1 MLTHDSGKLVDNLK
15 LNHETIWKEVKES
28 LVQELPS
35 HAFSTWFEPILPI
48 AINETELVLEV
59 PNQFFFEWI
68 ESHYCTIIESRLKE
82 KLQNNFSVKY
92 TIAPTGTNGPTVDI
106 ENIDRDS
113 KQILPQKKFKPPIL
127 NEHYMFSTYI
137 EGANNQFA
145 KAAALSVAEAP
156 GVKAFNPLVVYGGV
170 GLGKTHLLHA
180 IGNHL
185 LAQNK
190 NINIICAS
198 SEKFTLDF
206 ISGIQKSKTIEFS
219 RFYRQADVLLID
231 DIQFFQGKEQ
241 TQEQFFHT
249 FNELYQSDKQI
260 VLTADRYPGDMQGL
274 EDRLLSRFH
283 SGLAVDIQPPDFE
296 TRVAILLEKAEQNGL
311 NLPYVMIEF
320 MATHIKNNIR
330 ELESTIIRIL
340 AYSSLANK
348 EIDEQLI
355 KKVVKERLG
364 KRFLAEIKLEDVV
377 RKVSEATSISER
389 EIVGTS
395 RKKELVEA
403 RQIAAYL
410 GRDILG
416 ASLSSIGIYFGGR
429 DHTTILHACK
439 NIEEKIKSEKR
450 IRQLVES
457 IKNELS
463 ATTM

>member
-1 MLTHDSGKLVDNLK
+1 MTQHCGQLVDKLK
-15 LNHETIWKEVKES
+15 LNHETVWTEVKETLS
-28 LVQELPS
+28 HELPA
-35 HAFSTWFEPILPI
+35 HAYSTWFEPILPI
-48 AINETELVLEV
+48 AINDSELVLEV

-68 ESHYCTIIESRLKE
+68 ESHYHGIIELAVKKRL
-82 KLQNNFSVKY
+82 QTDFSVKY
-92 TIAPTGTNGPTVDI
+92 TIAPTGTSSLTVNA
-106 ENIDRDS
+106 ENIESD
-113 KQILPQKKFKPPIL
+113 KIQKKKRFRPPVL
-127 NEHYMFSTYI
+127 NEYYKFSTYI
-137 EGANNQFA
+137 EGASNQFA
-145 KAAALSVAEAP
+145 KAAALSVAESP
-156 GVKAFNPLVVYGGV
+156 GEKAFNPLVVYGGV

-185 LAQNK
+185 LEKNK

-249 FNELYQSDKQI
+249 FNELYQSGRQI
-260 VLTADRYPGDMQGL
+260 VLTADRYPGDMKGL

-311 NLPYVMIEF
+311 SLPYAMIEF
-320 MATHIKNNIR
+320 IATHIKNNIR

-340 AYSSLANK
+340 AYSSLSNT
-348 EIDEQLI
+348 EIDEQLV

-364 KRFLAEIKLEDVV
+364 KRFLAEITLEDVI
-377 RKVSEATSISER
+377 RRVSEVTSISER

-410 GRDILG
+410 GREILG

-439 NIEEKIKSEKR
+439 NIETKIKVEKR
-450 IRQLVES
+450 IKQLVES

-463 ATTM
+463 AAIV

>member
-1 MLTHDSGKLVDNLK
+1 MDNLTT
-15 LNHETIWKEVKES
+15 NYENIWKEVKKGLS
-28 LVQELPS
+28 LELPP
-35 HAFSTWFEPILPI
+35 HAYSTWFEPILPI
-48 AINETELVLEV
+48 AINDTELVLEV

-68 ESHYCTIIESRLKE
+68 ESHYHGIIESAVK
-82 KLQNNFSVKY
+82 KKFQSDVSVKY
-92 TIAPTGTNGPTVDI
+92 TIAPNGINGSKIYFEDI
-106 ENIDRDS
+106 DS
-113 KQILPQKKFKPPIL
+113 AKPQQKKRFKSPVL
-127 NEHYMFSTYI
+127 NEHYTFSTFI

-145 KAAALSVAEAP
+145 KAAALSVAESP
-156 GVKAFNPLVVYGGV
+156 GEQAFNPLIIYGGV

-185 LAQNK
+185 IAKKENF
-190 NINIICAS
+190 NVISAS

-206 ISGIQKSKTIEFS
+206 ISGIQKSNTINFS
-219 RFYRQADVLLID
+219 RFYRQANVLLID

-249 FNELYQSDKQI
+249 FNELYQSGKQI
-260 VLTADRYPGDMQGL
+260 VLTADKYPGDMQGL
-274 EDRLLSRFH
+274 QDRLLSRFH

-311 NLPYVMIEF
+311 NLPYAMTEY

-340 AYSSLANK
+340 AYSSLSNK
-348 EIDEQLI
+348 EIDEKLI
-355 KKVVKERLG
+355 KRIVKERLG
-364 KRFLAEIKLEDVV
+364 KRFLAEITLEDIV
-377 RKVSEATSISER
+377 RRVSEVTTVSEKD
-389 EIVGTS
+389 IVGQS

-410 GRDILG
+410 GREILG

-439 NIEEKIKSEKR
+439 NIEEKMKSERR
-450 IRQLVES
+450 IKQLVES
-457 IKNELS
+457 AKNELS
-463 ATTM
+463 AATL

>member
-1 MLTHDSGKLVDNLK
+1 VDNLK
-15 LNHETIWKEVKES
+15 INHETVWREVKES
-28 LVQELPS
+28 LALELPS
-35 HAFSTWFEPILPI
+35 HAYSTWVEPISPI
-48 AINETELVLEV
+48 AINDTDLVLEV

-68 ESHYCTIIESRLKE
+68 DSHYHALIESAVKDNLKKE
-82 KLQNNFSVKY
+82 FLVKY
-92 TIAPTGTNGPTVDI
+92 TIAPMGVNGATVDF
-106 ENIDRDS
+106 ENSDS
-113 KQILPQKKFKPPIL
+113 EKTPKRKNFKPPVL
-127 NEHYMFSTYI
+127 NENYTFSTYI
-137 EGANNQFA
+137 EGSNNQFA
-145 KAAALSVAEAP
+145 KAAALSVAESP
-156 GVKAFNPLVVYGGV
+156 GEQAFNPLIVYGGV

-185 LAQNK
+185 LAKKK
-190 NINIICAS
+190 NVNIICAS

-206 ISGIQKSKTIEFS
+206 ISGIQKSKSVEFS

-249 FNELYQSDKQI
+249 FNELYQSRKQI
-260 VLTADRYPGDMQGL
+260 VLTADKYPGDMQGL
-274 EDRLLSRFH
+274 EDRLLSRFQ

-311 NLPYVMIEF
+311 ELPYAMTEF

-340 AYSSLANK
+340 AYSSLSNK

-364 KRFLAEIKLEDVV
+364 KRFLAEITLEDIV
-377 RKVSEATSISER
+377 RRVSEVTLIAQKD
-389 EIVGTS
+389 IVGKS

-403 RQIAAYL
+403 RQIASYL
-410 GRDILG
+410 GREILG
-416 ASLSSIGIYFGGR
+416 ASLSSIGIFFGGR
-429 DHTTILHACK
+429 DHTTILHGCK

-450 IRQLVES
+450 IKQIVES

-463 ATTM
+463 TATF

>member
-1 MLTHDSGKLVDNLK
+1 MDNLK
-15 LNHETIWKEVKES
+15 LNHENIWKEVKES
-28 LVQELPS
+28 LSHELPS
-35 HAFSTWFEPILPI
+35 HAYNTWFEPILPI
-48 AINETELVLEV
+48 AINDTELVLEV

-68 ESHYCTIIESRLKE
+68 DSHYHGIIESAVKE
-82 KLQNNFSVKY
+82 NIQNDFSVKY
-92 TIAPTGTNGPTVDI
+92 TIAPTGIKRSTINF
-106 ENIDRDS
+106 ENIDRE
-113 KQILPQKKFKPPIL
+113 KTQQKKRFKPPVL
-127 NEHYMFSTYI
+127 NENYTFSRYI

-145 KAAALSVAEAP
+145 KAAALSAAESP
-156 GVKAFNPLVVYGGV
+156 GVEAFNPLVVYGGV

-185 LAQNK
+185 LEKNE

-249 FNELYQSDKQI
+249 FNELYQSGRQI

-311 NLPYVMIEF
+311 SLPYAMIEF

-340 AYSSLANK
+340 AYSSLSNK
-348 EIDEQLI
+348 EIDEQLV

-364 KRFLAEIKLEDVV
+364 KRFLAEIKLEDIV
-377 RKVSEATSISER
+377 RKVSEVTSISER

-410 GRDILG
+410 GREILG

-439 NIEEKIKSEKR
+439 NIEDKIKSEKR
-450 IRQLVES
+450 IKQLVES
-457 IKNELS
+457 MKNELS
-463 ATTM
+463 AATI

>member
-1 MLTHDSGKLVDNLK
+1 MDNLK
-15 LNHETIWKEVKES
+15 LNHENIWKEVKES
-28 LVQELPS
+28 LSHELPS
-35 HAFSTWFEPILPI
+35 HAYSTWFEPILPI
-48 AINETELVLEV
+48 AVNDTELVLEV

-68 ESHYCTIIESRLKE
+68 ESHYHGLIESTVKE
-82 KLQNNFSVKY
+82 KLQNDFSVKY
-92 TIAPTGTNGPTVDI
+92 TIAPTGINRPTINFEDI
-106 ENIDRDS
+106 DS
-113 KQILPQKKFKPPIL
+113 DKTQQKKRFKPPVL
-127 NEHYMFSTYI
+127 NENYTFSRYI

-145 KAAALSVAEAP
+145 KAAALSVAKSP

-185 LAQNK
+185 LANNK

-249 FNELYQSDKQI
+249 FNELYQSGRQI

-311 NLPYVMIEF
+311 SLPYAMIEF

-340 AYSSLANK
+340 AYSSLSNK
-348 EIDEQLI
+348 EIDEQLV

-364 KRFLAEIKLEDVV
+364 KRFLAEIKLEDIV
-377 RKVSEATSISER
+377 RRVSEVTSISER

-410 GRDILG
+410 GREILG

-450 IRQLVES
+450 IKQLVES

-463 ATTM
+463 AATI

>member
-1 MLTHDSGKLVDNLK
+1 VDNLI
-15 LNHETIWKEVKES
+15 LNHETIWKEIKES
-28 LVQELPS
+28 LLRELPS
-35 HAFSTWFEPILPI
+35 HAYSTWFEPILPI
-48 AINETELVLEV
+48 AVNDTELVLEV

-68 ESHYCTIIESRLKE
+68 ESHYHGIIESAVKE
-82 KLQNNFSVKY
+82 KIKNDFSVKY
-92 TIAPTGTNGPTVDI
+92 TIAPSGINEQKI
-106 ENIDRDS
+106 NFENIESD
-113 KQILPQKKFKPPIL
+113 KKHTKNRFKSPVL
-127 NEHYMFSTYI
+127 NEQYTFAKYI

-145 KAAALSVAEAP
+145 KAAALSVADAP
-156 GVKAFNPLVVYGGV
+156 GEKAFNPLVVYAGV

-185 LAQNK
+185 LVNNE

-311 NLPYVMIEF
+311 SLPYAMIEF
-320 MATHIKNNIR
+320 MATHIKDNIR

-340 AYSSLANK
+340 AYSSLSNK
-348 EIDEQLI
+348 EIDEQLV

-364 KRFLAEIKLEDVV
+364 KRFLAEIRLEDVV
-377 RKVSEATSISER
+377 HRVSEATAISER
-389 EIVGTS
+389 DIVGTS
-395 RKKELVEA
+395 RKRELVEA

-410 GRDILG
+410 GREILG
-416 ASLSSIGIYFGGR
+416 ASLSSIGIYMGGR

-450 IRQLVES
+450 IKQLVES
-457 IKNELS
+457 IKNKIS
-463 ATTM
+463 AATI

>member
-1 MLTHDSGKLVDNLK
+1 MDNVK
-15 LNHETIWKEVKES
+15 INHEHVWIEVKES
-28 LVQELPS
+28 LSRELPS
-35 HAFSTWFEPILPI
+35 HAYSTWFEPILAI
-48 AINETELVLEV
+48 AINDTELVLEV

-68 ESHYCTIIESRLKE
+68 ESHYHDTIESAVKE
-82 KLQNNFSVKY
+82 RLQNDFSVKY
-92 TIAPTGTNGPTVDI
+92 TIAPSGINNSQVNL
-106 ENIDRDS
+106 ENIDIDQNQQR
-113 KQILPQKKFKPPIL
+113 KKFKPPTL
-127 NEHYMFSTYI
+127 NEHYTFSKYI

-145 KAAALSVAEAP
+145 KAAALSVAESP
-156 GVKAFNPLVVYGGV
+156 GEKTFNPLIVYGGV

-185 LAQNK
+185 LAK
-190 NINIICAS
+190 KDKFNIVSAS
-198 SEKFTLDF
+198 SEKFMLDF
-206 ISGIQKSKTIEFS
+206 ISGIQKAKSIEFH

-249 FNELYQSDKQI
+249 FNELYQSGKQI
-260 VLTADRYPGDMQGL
+260 VLTADRYPGDMKGL
-274 EDRLLSRFH
+274 DDRLLSRFN

-311 NLPYVMIEF
+311 NLPYAMTEF

-340 AYSSLANK
+340 AYSSLSNK
-348 EIDEQLI
+348 EIDEKLV

-364 KRFLAEIKLEDVV
+364 KRFLAEITLEDVV
-377 RKVSEATSISER
+377 RRVSEVTTIAEKD
-389 EIVGTS
+389 IVGKS

-403 RQIAAYL
+403 RQITAYL
-410 GRDILG
+410 SREILG
-416 ASLSSIGIYFGGR
+416 ASLSSIGIYLGGR

-439 NIEEKIKSEKR
+439 NIEAKIKSEKR
-450 IRQLVES
+450 MKHQVES

-463 ATTM
+463 AAIL

>member
-1 MLTHDSGKLVDNLK
+1 MDNLK
-15 LNHETIWKEVKES
+15 KNHEAIWKEVKENLS
-28 LVQELPS
+28 QELPP
-35 HAFSTWFEPILPI
+35 HAYSTWFEPILPL
-48 AINETELVLEV
+48 AINDNELVLEI

-68 ESHYCTIIESRLKE
+68 ESHYSGIIEYKVKE
-82 KLQNNFSVKY
+82 KLKKDFSVKY
-92 TIAPTGTNGPTVDI
+92 TIAPAGTNEQTI
-106 ENIDRDS
+106 NFENIDNDQS
-113 KQILPQKKFKPPIL
+113 KKSRRFKPPTL
-127 NEHYMFSTYI
+127 NEHYTFSKYI
-137 EGANNQFA
+137 EGSNNQFA
-145 KAAALSVAEAP
+145 KAAALSVAESP

-180 IGNHL
+180 IGNEL
-185 LAQNK
+185 LAKNE

-219 RFYRQADVLLID
+219 RFYRKADVLLID

-283 SGLAVDIQPPDFE
+283 SGLAVDIQAPDFE

-311 NLPYVMIEF
+311 SLPYVMIEF

-340 AYSSLANK
+340 AYSSLSNK
-348 EIDEQLI
+348 EIDEQLV

-364 KRFLAEIKLEDVV
+364 KKYLAEIRLEDVV
-377 RKVSEATSISER
+377 RRVSEVTSISER

-410 GRDILG
+410 GREILG

-439 NIEEKIKSEKR
+439 NIEEKIKSENR
-450 IRQLVES
+450 IKQLVES

-463 ATTM
+463 TTTM

>member
-1 MLTHDSGKLVDNLK
+1 MDNVL
-15 LNHETIWKEVKES
+15 LNHENIWSEVKES
-28 LVQELPS
+28 LAQKLPP
-35 HAFSTWFEPILPI
+35 HAYSTWFEPILPI
-48 AINETELVLEV
+48 AISDSELVLEV
-59 PNQFFFEWI
+59 PNQFFFEWL
-68 ESHYCTIIESRLKE
+68 ESHYHDTIESAVND
-82 KLQNNFSVKY
+82 KLNGTFTVKY
-92 TIAPTGTNGPTVDI
+92 TVAPNGINGTAVDVEHTPT
-106 ENIDRDS
+106 ENIQQPKR
-113 KQILPQKKFKPPIL
+113 FRPPVL
-127 NEHYMFSTYI
+127 NKHYTFSTYI

-145 KAAALSVAEAP
+145 KAAAVSVAEAP
-156 GVKAFNPLVVYGGV
+156 GEKTFNPLIVYGGV

-180 IGNHL
+180 IGNHM
-185 LAQNK
+185 LAK
-190 NINIICAS
+190 NEKTNIVCAS

-249 FNELYQSDKQI
+249 FNELYQSGKQI

-311 NLPYVMIEF
+311 NLPYAMIEF
-320 MATHIKNNIR
+320 MATHIKNSIR

-340 AYSSLANK
+340 AYSSLSNT
-348 EIDEQLI
+348 EIDETLI

-364 KRFLAEIKLEDVV
+364 KRFLIETTLEDVV
-377 RKVSEATSISER
+377 HRVSEVSSISEKD
-389 EIVGTS
+389 IVGAS
-395 RKKELVEA
+395 RKREFVEA

-410 GRDILG
+410 GREILG
-416 ASLSSIGIYFGGR
+416 TSLSNLGIYLGGR

-439 NIEEKIKSEKR
+439 NIEQKIKTDKRIKQLVDSIKSE
-450 IRQLVES
+450 LLAV
-457 IKNELS
+457 
-463 ATTM
+463 TM

>member
-1 MLTHDSGKLVDNLK
+1 MDNLK
-15 LNHETIWKEVKES
+15 LNHETVWREVKET
-28 LVQELPS
+28 LALELPS
-35 HAFSTWFEPILPI
+35 HAYSTWVEPISPI
-48 AINETELVLEV
+48 AINDTDLVLEV

-68 ESHYCTIIESRLKE
+68 ESHYRAIIESAVKDNLKKE
-82 KLQNNFSVKY
+82 FLVKY
-92 TIAPTGTNGPTVDI
+92 TIAPMGVNGTVVSF
-106 ENIDRDS
+106 ENSDNEKTTKR
-113 KQILPQKKFKPPIL
+113 KNYKPPVL
-127 NEHYMFSTYI
+127 NENYTFSTYI
-137 EGANNQFA
+137 EGSNNQFA
-145 KAAALSVAEAP
+145 KAAALSVAGSP
-156 GVKAFNPLVVYGGV
+156 GEQAFNPLIVYGGV

-185 LAQNK
+185 LAKKK
-190 NINIICAS
+190 NVNIICAS

-206 ISGIQKSKTIEFS
+206 ISGIQKSKSVEFS

-249 FNELYQSDKQI
+249 FNELYQSRKQI
-260 VLTADRYPGDMQGL
+260 VLTADKYPGDMQGL
-274 EDRLLSRFH
+274 EDRLLSRFQ

-311 NLPYVMIEF
+311 ELPYAMTEF

-340 AYSSLANK
+340 AYSSLSNK

-364 KRFLAEIKLEDVV
+364 KRFLAEITLEDVV
-377 RKVSEATSISER
+377 RRVSEVTLISEKD
-389 EIVGTS
+389 IVGQS

-403 RQIAAYL
+403 RQIASYL
-410 GRDILG
+410 GREILG

-429 DHTTILHACK
+429 DHTTILHGCK
-439 NIEEKIKSEKR
+439 NIEEKIKSERR
-450 IRQLVES
+450 IKQIVES

-463 ATTM
+463 TATF